1 MRRTLATGFSLVLL
15 AVGGIAMAQDAPPV
29 PPENA
34 MKLSAVI
41 AAVEGRDSFHYV
53 SQVEW
58 NDEGYYDVVYFTT
71 DKARVELKVDAVTGK
86 NR

>member
-1 MRRTLATGFSLVLL
+1 MRRRIVTACAL
-15 AVGGIAMAQDAPPV
+15 AVLVTVGIAAAQDAPPV
-29 PPENA
+29 PPQNA
-34 MKLSAVI
+34 MKLSAIV